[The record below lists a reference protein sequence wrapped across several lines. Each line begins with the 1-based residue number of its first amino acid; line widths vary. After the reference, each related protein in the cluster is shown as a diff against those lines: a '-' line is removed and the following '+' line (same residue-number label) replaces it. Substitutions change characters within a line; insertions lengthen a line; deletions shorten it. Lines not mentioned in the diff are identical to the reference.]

1 MVEEE
6 RRRVVAWPLLERP
19 EEEPVSSPGTELVSK
34 PKMVRIAAIIGG
46 ATATGATATTTA
58 TATEAPTVV
67 IAGWASA
74 CGRVGPRR
82 SRAEKVAVV

>member
-1 MVEEE
+1 MV
-6 RRRVVAWPLLERP
+6 
-19 EEEPVSSPGTELVSK
+19 G
-34 PKMVRIAAIIGG
+34 IAAIIGG
-46 ATATGATATTTA
+46 ATATGATTTA

-82 SRAEKVAVV
+82 SCTEKVAVV